1 MSKPLTVAEV
11 IDALGGTLAA
21 SEIFGVTPPAVSNWK
36 AEGKFPPSRHL
47 EIYEICQER
56 GIRYHPTRAA

>member
-1 MSKPLTVAEV
+1 MDKPLTVPEV
-11 IDALGGTLAA
+11 IEALGGTAA
-21 SEIFGVTPPAVSNWK
+21 VAELFDVTPPAVSNWK